1 MKDPYV
7 VLGVE
12 RTASK
17 EVIKKVYRQKAKK
30 VHPDLNPGNEE
41 AHERFA
47 ELSNAYEILQD
58 DQKRALYDQYGE
70 AAFENGG
77 GGGFG
82 GGFSFDMN
90 DIFGDLFGDLFG
102 MGMGR
107 GATGANQPRPGS
119 DIRLAVDLTFK
130 EAVFGVKKE
139 IHFDRMENCP
149 SCHGEGLEAGTEKK
163 TCPDCE
169 GKGVIN
175 RTVRTPFGTMVN
187 QVHCSRCGGTGE
199 IIDHPCKKC
208 KGTGQVKKEM
218 TFEINIPAGVDDGN
232 IIPLYG
238 KGNAGFHGGP
248 AGDAM
253 VILRVE
259 NSSFYQRYGK
269 DLYFE
274 MPISF
279 SQAALG
285 DTLELPTLTGKEEFD
300 LPPGT
305 QTGTRFTLKGK
316 GIADVRGRSPGNLY
330 FTVHI
335 EVPKKLKKDQRE
347 ALLRFANTMGEEV
360 ESQKKSFWDNVKDLF
375 EG

>member
-1 MKDPYV
+1 
-7 VLGVE
+7 
-12 RTASK
+12 
-17 EVIKKVYRQKAKK
+17 
-30 VHPDLNPGNEE
+30 
-41 AHERFA
+41 
-47 ELSNAYEILQD
+47 
-58 DQKRALYDQYGE
+58 
-70 AAFENGG
+70 
-77 GGGFG
+77 
-82 GGFSFDMN
+82 
-90 DIFGDLFGDLFG
+90 
-102 MGMGR
+102 
-107 GATGANQPRPGS
+107 
-119 DIRLAVDLTFK
+119 
-130 EAVFGVKKE
+130 
-139 IHFDRMENCP
+139 
-149 SCHGEGLEAGTEKK
+149 
-163 TCPDCE
+163 
-169 GKGVIN
+169 
-175 RTVRTPFGTMVN
+175 
-187 QVHCSRCGGTGE
+187 
-199 IIDHPCKKC
+199 
-208 KGTGQVKKEM
+208 M

-259 NSSFYQRYGK
+259 NSSFYQRHGK

-347 ALLRFANTMGEEV
+347 ALLHFANTMGEEV